1 MSDFVDEQRVP
12 ARPWRLSTSDFTV
25 RVHEATAP
33 CMKWHCMYVRSCLSV
48 RPCPL
53 TVNTYLLT
61 YLQVPSHLS
70 LHLCETPDARG
81 EARREQGYTSPN
93 AWLWRD
99 HSNGRVPEPA

>member
-1 MSDFVDEQRVP
+1 MGGIGADRVCLSDRQGGCKAGLPGEGRARVP

-33 CMKWHCMYVRSCLSV
+33 CMKWHCMYVRCCLSV

-61 YLQVPSHLS
+61 
-70 LHLCETPDARG
+70 
-81 EARREQGYTSPN
+81 
-93 AWLWRD
+93 
-99 HSNGRVPEPA
+99 